1 MTASNVDHAN
11 LDAQAYGGIVSESV
25 MAKIW
30 DVSRIPLVV
39 QDLVGTGT
47 HDNRRVEFTV
57 DDLGVPATDN
67 AVIDGADID
76 QNDAVLTERQSN
88 FTQTAVKEIQIS
100 HLAQAGNSFGGA
112 GKMSYQIM
120 QAQRRLKRDIE
131 AQICTSQASVIGDGT
146 ATPGISAGLGAWI
159 STNYF
164 NAGTTGDGAA
174 GGFNTTTG
182 VIDAPTADTTPAALT
197 EKLIRDAVQA
207 VFEAGGG
214 ENQDLVLMATPQVIR
229 NLSEFLFTTNA
240 RIATM
245 TSDNNQGGTSP
256 MTAYGSTN
264 VFIPDFGVLKM
275 VANRLQP
282 TEATNVST
290 AYILD
295 PSHIRLSYMRGPRV
309 EPLAKTGLSEKRL
322 CSADYSLLVMNEK
335 SCAQIA
341 NIDETAAVTAT

>member
-1 MTASNVDHAN
+1 MTAANVDHQN
-11 LDAQAYGGIVSESV
+11 LDAQAYGGVVREDV
-25 MAKIW
+25 MEKIW
-30 DVSRIPLVV
+30 DVSRIPLPLT
-39 QDLVGTGT
+39 DLIGKGT
-47 HDNRRVEFTV
+47 HTNRRVEFTV
-57 DDLGVPATDN
+57 DDLGAPATDN

-88 FTQTAVKEIQIS
+88 FTQTAVKEIQVS
-100 HLAQAGNSFGGA
+100 HLAQAANSIGGA

-131 AQICTSQASVIGDGT
+131 AQMLTSQASVIGDGT
-146 ATPGISAGLGAWI
+146 AAPGISAGLGAWI
-159 STNYF
+159 SSNYF

-245 TSDNNQGGTSP
+245 TNDNARGTSP
-256 MTAYGSTN
+256 MTAYGATN

-341 NIDETAAVTAT
+341 NISEVAAVTAT